1 MPGRAVG
8 FSSVY
13 NRNVTLSTENVFFF
27 FFVNNPNCELL
38 DLFGVL
44 KRVLI
49 SL

>member
-1 MPGRAVG
+1 MPGRAVA

-13 NRNVTLSTENVFFF
+13 NRNVTLSTENVFV
-27 FFVNNPNCELL
+27 FFVNDPNCELL